1 VAAPR
6 RILFVQHASA
16 LGGSAISLRY
26 LMASLAALAY
36 EPHVALLHP
45 STELRALYEGD
56 GVVVHDLAEMPTCE
70 HTTASWATVARPRT
84 IANAIASFLRKQ
96 AGRRALGQLVQRVKP
111 DLVHLNSAVLAYAAH
126 AVRAIDMPFV
136 WHVRESPVRGTFG
149 VRTAMLAYAMKTLPD
164 ELIFIS
170 QADRAAW
177 VNDECGKV
185 IYNCVSELVE
195 DPLEPSDAPS
205 RKGLGIPES
214 AFLICYVGGL
224 AEIKGIDV
232 LLRALPKVFASHPH
246 AFMLMTGA
254 AAAPPAS
261 RLSAA
266 VRWAAPRVGLPLP
279 YQRWEAQLA
288 APGFAERVRR
298 LPFCLNIERYMGLA
312 DVLVFPAVRPHFA
325 RPVIEAAAV
334 GVPTIASRLP
344 GVTEII
350 EDRVT
355 GLLCPAGDAGALAG
369 VIGELCSR
377 PAWAREL
384 GTAARRSIGD
394 RFSVTTHVN
403 AIMSVYDDIARR
415 RSGVYPG

>member
-1 VAAPR
+1 MGARR

-16 LGGSAISLRY
+16 LGGSAVSLRY
-26 LMASLAALAY
+26 LMASLGTLGY
-36 EPHVALLHP
+36 EPHVALLHA
-45 STELRALYEGD
+45 SSVLRALYEGD
-56 GVVVHDLAEMPTCE
+56 GVVVHDLSEMPTCE
-70 HTTASWATVARPRT
+70 HTTASWATIRRPRT
-84 IANAIASFLRKQ
+84 IANAIKSFSKRQ
-96 AGRRALGQLVQRVKP
+96 AGGTALRRLVERVCP
-111 DLVHLNSAVLAYAAH
+111 DIVHLNSAVLAYAAQSL
-126 AVRAIDMPFV
+126 RASEVPFV
-136 WHVRESPVRGTFG
+136 WHVRESPVRGTLG
-149 VRTAMLAYAMKTLPD
+149 VRTAMLAHAMKTLPN

-170 QADRAAW
+170 RADRAAW

-185 IYNCVSELVE
+185 IYNCVPDRVD
-195 DPLEPSDAPS
+195 DPTETDDAPS
-205 RKGLGIPES
+205 RKRLGIPES

-232 LLRALPKVFASHPH
+232 LVRALPAIFANHPN
-246 AFMLMTGA
+246 AFVLMA
-254 AAAPPAS
+254 NAESPPPAS

-279 YQRWEAQLA
+279 YQRWEAKLA
-288 APGFAERVRR
+288 APGLVERVRR

-350 EDRVT
+350 DDRVT
-355 GLLCPAGDAGALAG
+355 GLLCPADDAAKLAAA
-369 VIGELCSR
+369 IGELCSR
-377 PAWAREL
+377 PAWARQL

-394 RFSVTTHVN
+394 RFSIATHVN
-403 AIMSVYDDIARR
+403 GIVSVYDDIARR
-415 RSGVYPG
+415 RGGVRHG